1 MRIVITGG
9 CGFIGMNL
17 LKHLNNKMFFNIIVS
32 DYVEFHSRLDGFRY
46 AKITTPNKL
55 KDEILE
61 LEKGDILIH
70 LGANTSTVETEHGQ
84 IMNNNFNYSAGLFCR
99 ALSKGIRII
108 YASSAGVY
116 GNGNSFKDTENI
128 KEMKSLNPAT
138 WYARSKLY
146 LDKWNIATGTRCLGL
161 RFFNVWGDYEQHKG
175 NMESIISKKYY
186 EIKAGIPQ
194 KVYFHPTKTLSR
206 DFIYVKDVVNIIAKF
221 IYNDITGIYNVG
233 TGVSLPWNELLTN
246 YFEVVGNEAI
256 IEPTE
261 FPKDRE
267 SNYQF
272 YTKADTTKLL
282 SLDCMKDYQ
291 FYHIQ
296 DALKDF
302 THDRESRPKQIL

>member
-1 MRIVITGG
+1 MRIVVTGG

-17 LKHLNNKMFFNIIVS
+17 LRYLNDRLFFNILVS
-32 DYVEFHSRLDGFRY
+32 DYEKFHYRLNEFRY
-46 AKITTPNKL
+46 AKLTTPDKL
-55 KDEILE
+55 KYE
-61 LEKGDILIH
+61 LEKGDILCH
-70 LGANTSTVETEHGQ
+70 LGANTSTTETISGE

-99 ALSKGIRII
+99 AISLGIRII

-116 GNGNSFKDTENI
+116 GNGDSFKDTESI
-128 KEMKSLNPAT
+128 ADMKNLHPAT

-146 LDKWNIATGTRCLGL
+146 LDKWNIATYKKCLGL
-161 RFFNVWGDYEQHKG
+161 RFFNVWGDREQHKG
-175 NMESIISKKYY
+175 NMESIVSKKYY

-194 KVYFHPTKTLSR
+194 KIYFHPTKTLSR
-206 DFIYVKDVVNIIAKF
+206 DFIYVKDVINIIAKF
-221 IYNDITGIYNVG
+221 IDNDITGIYNVG
-233 TGVSLPWNELLTN
+233 TGISMPWNELITN

-256 IEPTE
+256 IEPIE

-282 SLDCMKDYQ
+282 ALDCMKDYQ
-291 FYHIQ
+291 FYYIQ

-302 THDRESRPKQIL
+302 INDRENRTAQIL